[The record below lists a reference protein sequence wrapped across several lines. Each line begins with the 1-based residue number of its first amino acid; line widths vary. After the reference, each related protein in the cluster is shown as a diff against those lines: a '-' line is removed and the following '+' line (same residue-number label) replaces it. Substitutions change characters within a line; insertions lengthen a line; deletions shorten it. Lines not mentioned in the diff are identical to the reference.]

1 MGNATMKKHF
11 GAFTKVKGITG
22 AAAIK
27 YQYFLKKI
35 YIYSIYSIIY
45 SDFPIMIWKFT
56 ILQTRKVVQTA

>member
-22 AAAIK
+22 ATAIK
-27 YQYFLKKI
+27 YQYFLKK
-35 YIYSIYSIIY
+35 IYSIIY